1 MATAHNSRKLTI
13 ERRYRRGKWGVVTL
27 MPRLLLTSQLLAAA
41 GFSAG
46 DEVHVHVVDGQ
57 LTLSTSAPAY

>member
-1 MATAHNSRKLTI
+1 MATAKNPRTLTI
-13 ERRYRRGKWGVVTL
+13 ERRYRRGKWGAVSL
-27 MPRLLLTSQLLAAA
+27 MPKLLLTSQLLAAA

-57 LTLSTSAPAY
+57 LTLSTQAPA